1 VRRIGV
7 EEELLLVDAFNG
19 RPVPGYHDVAAE
31 AERRLDLPAAHELK
45 QEQAEIASA
54 PYRNLLHVGRDLRQ
68 RRDRLAEAA
77 GERGLAVAATATSP
91 VGGRATTTEN
101 ERYQRMEQRFGLLE
115 RQQLT
120 CGMHVHVEIES
131 PDEGVAIVD
140 RIRPWL
146 SVLVALSANSPYW
159 QGEDSGYASYRSIVW
174 GQWPTAGP
182 TELFGNLVTYRALVS
197 DLMETGTILDE
208 GMIYFDARLSRRYPT
223 VEIRVADVCTDLDD
237 GLTVAALARALVD
250 TAAHQAAAGLP
261 PAQVRSEVLQVAT
274 WGAARF
280 GLSATL
286 VDPISRRATD
296 AATLIDQLVDHV
308 RPALCRNDDLD
319 FVEHSLR
326 RILDRGTGSVR
337 QRAAFDRRGDL
348 RAVTLDLVAR
358 TGRASSR

>member
-1 VRRIGV
+1 
-7 EEELLLVDAFNG
+7 
-19 RPVPGYHDVAAE
+19 
-31 AERRLDLPAAHELK
+31 
-45 QEQAEIASA
+45 
-54 PYRNLLHVGRDLRQ
+54 
-68 RRDRLAEAA
+68 
-77 GERGLAVAATATSP
+77 
-91 VGGRATTTEN
+91 
-101 ERYQRMEQRFGLLE
+101 MEQRFGLLE

>member
-7 EEELLLVDAFNG
+7 EEELLLVDALNG

-31 AERRLDLPAAHELK
+31 AEHRLDRPAEHELK

-91 VGGRATTTEN
+91 VGGRANTTAN

-159 QGEDSGYASYRSIVW
+159 QGEDSGYASYRSVVW
-174 GQWPTAGP
+174 GQWPTSGP
-182 TELFGNLVTYRALVS
+182 TELFGDLATYRALVS
-197 DLMETGTILDE
+197 DLLETGTILDE

-237 GLTVAALARALVD
+237 GLAVAGLARALVD
-250 TAAHQAAAGLP
+250 TAAQEAAAGLP
-261 PAQVRSEVLQVAT
+261 PAQIRLRP
-274 WGAARF
+274 GA
-280 GLSATL
+280 
-286 VDPISRRATD
+286 
-296 AATLIDQLVDHV
+296 
-308 RPALCRNDDLD
+308 RPASESAELWSTR
-319 FVEHSLR
+319 SAGARPR
-326 RILDRGTGSVR
+326 RQL
-337 QRAAFDRRGDL
+337 
-348 RAVTLDLVAR
+348 
-358 TGRASSR
+358 